1 MSHLKPMHFASIDR
15 RRKLNVKISD
25 ARTGSVSRCEP

>member
-25 ARTGSVSRCEP
+25 AKNRICEPL